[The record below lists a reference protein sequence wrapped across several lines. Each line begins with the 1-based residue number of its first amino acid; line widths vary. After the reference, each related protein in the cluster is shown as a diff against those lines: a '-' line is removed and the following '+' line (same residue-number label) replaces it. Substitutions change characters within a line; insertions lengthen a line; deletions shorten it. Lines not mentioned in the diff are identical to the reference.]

1 MELYIVRH
9 GETEFNRANIL
20 QGASIPSHLNSKGEK
35 QASLL
40 GKRLKKIKFDHIYT
54 SDLNRAK
61 KTAEIISNELDF
73 VPQIT
78 ECEELRERNYGD
90 FEGHTWDDVRK
101 NLNTDAQR
109 SVVSAPP
116 NGESLYDVK
125 NRIAKFL
132 DYVKSKHG
140 ENDNILVVTH
150 NGAVIM
156 MFLCLLELT
165 LDSHRNFIFS
175 NGSLSCFHIG
185 DRYNRLVLANDV
197 CHLIN
202 IDKDL

>member
-20 QGASIPSHLNSKGEK
+20 QGASIPSQLNSKGEK

-40 GKRLKKIKFDHIYT
+40 GERLKKIKFDHIYT

-61 KTAEIISNELDF
+61 KTAEIISGQLDF

-78 ECEELRERNYGD
+78 ECRDLRERNYGD

-109 SVVSAPP
+109 SVVWAPP

-125 NRIAKFL
+125 NRIEKFL

-165 LDSHRNFIFS
+165 LDSHKNFIFS

-185 DRYNRLVLANDV
+185 DRFNRLVLANDV